1 MTSQRRP
8 TRIFLMQ
15 AMVVLVV
22 MWAAGSYVGNRFR
35 LGIDD
40 QQKHCLPYK
49 YYLID
54 QGDMS
59 VPTGGYVAF
68 WLDDRGAP
76 YFQSGTK
83 FIKQVRAASGDHVE
97 VKGGQVSLNGKP
109 VATLDPNVL
118 DTVNKTSSDYD
129 KDFVLGEND
138 LWVMGTS
145 DDSYDSRYWGPISK
159 NQVAGQVYPIF

>member
-1 MTSQRRP
+1 
-8 TRIFLMQ
+8 MQ
-15 AMVVLVV
+15 ALVVLVV

-76 YFQSGTK
+76 YFQAGTK
-83 FIKQVRAASGDHVE
+83 FIKQLRAAAGDHVRINA
-97 VKGGQVSLNGKP
+97 GQVSINGEV
-109 VATLDPNVL
+109 VAELDPQVL
-118 DTVNKTSSDYD
+118 ETVNRLASDYD
-129 KDFVLGEND
+129 RDMVLEESD

-145 DDSYDSRYWGPISK
+145 KDSYDSRYWGPISDT
-159 NQVAGQVYPIF
+159 QIAGQVYPIY